1 MIKDNYRMLYSLLQK
16 LFFFPIFVFNINR
29 KTTYDFFKN
38 NNFIPRASFMEE
50 RSPNPFPFLSKKIP
64 RNKVESL
71 KSNVLNN
78 INIKNKT
85 WKKVVNIVSLKSSL
99 PRPLRAFSIVFS
111 CIRKSKGLVMRSVN
125 PTSISQSIPCSH
137 LNW

>member
-1 MIKDNYRMLYSLLQK
+1 MNSLIVISVDNMIKDNYRMLYSLLQK

-50 RSPNPFPFLSKKIP
+50 RSPNPFPLLSKKIP
-64 RNKVESL
+64 RDK
-71 KSNVLNN
+71 
-78 INIKNKT
+78 
-85 WKKVVNIVSLKSSL
+85 VSLKSSL
-99 PRPLRAFSIVFS
+99 SRPLRAFSIVFS